1 MTMVRSVPLT
11 TRFPVSARPARPA
24 WRDWLPHLAAW
35 PERLRVWLDQQKP
48 AAAPVAALGRQT
60 TPGPAGEGSAASGYH
75 LSVMADEVAHFL
87 APAANKL
94 YLDGTLGGG
103 GHSERLLRAGASVLG
118 LDQDLDAIDYAR
130 QRLSEHEDRVA
141 FIHMNFR
148 DYPSLLREVGLE
160 KELDGILLDLGVSSW
175 QLDTAE
181 RGFSFSQDG
190 PLDMRMDGS
199 QGRTAAD
206 ILAEAPE
213 EELRRLFREYGEEP
227 LAHRVA
233 SAIVRRRA
241 AAPFRTTGDLATFV
255 EEVCGRRSGK
265 HPATRIFQALRIA
278 VNDELGALKAALEEL
293 PKWLK
298 AGGRVAIITFHSLED
313 RIVKQYFAEH
323 SRPLLDRP
331 EWPGPRPNPE
341 CYFRL
346 VVRKGLAPSAEE
358 IAVNPRARSARLRV
372 AERLPHHEEATQKI
386 AE

>member
-1 MTMVRSVPLT
+1 MTPMLSIAPLPPRVPVPVRFGL
-11 TRFPVSARPARPA
+11 
-24 WRDWLPHLAAW
+24 RDCLAHLAAW
-35 PERLRVWLDQQKP
+35 PERLRVWIDQHKP
-48 AAAPVAALGRQT
+48 AP
-60 TPGPAGEGSAASGYH
+60 PGPAPGRLSPVEPASESAAPSGYH
-75 LSVMADEVAHFL
+75 QSVMAEEVAHFL
-87 APAANKL
+87 APGPNKL

-175 QLDTAE
+175 QIDTAD
-181 RGFSFSQDG
+181 RGFSFSHDG

-206 ILAEAPE
+206 LLAEEPE
-213 EELRRLFREYGEEP
+213 EELRRIFREYGEEP

-265 HPATRIFQALRIA
+265 HPATRVFQALRIA
-278 VNDELGALKAALEEL
+278 VNDELGALRAALEEL

-313 RIVKQYFAEH
+313 RMVKHYFTEH

-331 EWPGPRPNPE
+331 EWPGPRPNPD

-346 VVRKGLAPSAEE
+346 LVRKGLAPSAEE
-358 IAVNPRARSARLRV
+358 IAANPRARSARLRI
-372 AERLPHHEEATQKI
+372 AERLPHHEEAAQKI
-386 AE
+386 AQ

>member
-1 MTMVRSVPLT
+1 MDKTVLASTSVP
-11 TRFPVSARPARPA
+11 VSGRPA
-24 WRDWLPHLAAW
+24 WHDWLPHLAAW

-48 AAAPVAALGRQT
+48 AAPAKAGGRQT
-60 TPGPAGEGSAASGYH
+60 MMGPGDEAPGPTGYH
-75 LSVMADEVAHFL
+75 LSVLADEVAHFL
-87 APAANKL
+87 APAPNKL

-175 QLDTAE
+175 QLDTPD
-181 RGFSFSQDG
+181 RGFSFSHDG
-190 PLDMRMDGS
+190 PLDMRMDAS

-206 ILAEAPE
+206 ILAESTE
-213 EELRRLFREYGEEP
+213 DELRSLFREYGEEP
-227 LAHRVA
+227 LAHRIA

-265 HPATRIFQALRIA
+265 HPATRVFQALRIA
-278 VNDELGALKAALEEL
+278 VNDELGALKSALAEL

-341 CYFRL
+341 CFFRL

-358 IAVNPRARSARLRV
+358 IAINPRARSARLRV
-372 AERLPHHEEATQKI
+372 AERLPHHEEAAQKI

>member
-1 MTMVRSVPLT
+1 MHKTVLASTSVP
-11 TRFPVSARPARPA
+11 VSGRPA
-24 WRDWLPHLAAW
+24 WHDWLPHLAAW

-48 AAAPVAALGRQT
+48 AVPTKAGGRQT
-60 TPGPAGEGSAASGYH
+60 TMGPGDEVPGPTGYH
-75 LSVMADEVAHFL
+75 LSVLADEVAHFL
-87 APAANKL
+87 APAPNKL

-175 QLDTAE
+175 QLDTPD
-181 RGFSFSQDG
+181 RGFSFSHDG
-190 PLDMRMDGS
+190 PLDMRMDAS

-206 ILAEAPE
+206 ILAESTE
-213 EELRRLFREYGEEP
+213 DELRRIFREYGEEP
-227 LAHRVA
+227 LAHRIA

-265 HPATRIFQALRIA
+265 HPATRVFQALRIA
-278 VNDELGALKAALEEL
+278 VNDELGALKSALAEL

-341 CYFRL
+341 CFFRL

-358 IAVNPRARSARLRV
+358 IAINPRARSARLRV
-372 AERLPHHEEATQKI
+372 AERLPHHEEAAQKI

>member
-1 MTMVRSVPLT
+1 MIRPVSLT
-11 TRFPVSARPARPA
+11 TQEQEAGGPVWS
-24 WRDWLPHLAAW
+24 DWLPHLAAW
-35 PERLRVWLDQQKP
+35 PERLQVWLDQQKP
-48 AAAPVAALGRQT
+48 SVPMVGKARQGAPE
-60 TPGPAGEGSAASGYH
+60 PGPEGSGGAGYH
-75 LSVMADEVAHFL
+75 VSVMADEVAHFL
-87 APAANKL
+87 APAPNKL

-103 GHSERLLRAGASVLG
+103 GHSERLLQAGASVLG

-175 QLDTAE
+175 QLDTPE
-181 RGFSFSQDG
+181 RGFSFGQDG
-190 PLDMRMDGS
+190 PLDMRMDNS

-206 ILAEAPE
+206 VLAEASE
-213 EELRRLFREYGEEP
+213 EELRRVFREYGEEP
-227 LAHRVA
+227 LAHRIA

-241 AAPFRTTGDLATFV
+241 AAPFRTTGDLASFV

-265 HPATRIFQALRIA
+265 HPATRVFQALRIE
-278 VNDELGALKAALEEL
+278 VNDELGALKSALNEL

-313 RIVKQYFAEH
+313 RMVKQYFAEH
-323 SRPLLDRP
+323 SRPMLDRP
-331 EWPGPRPNPE
+331 EWPDPRPNPH

-346 VVRKGLAPSAEE
+346 VVRKGLAPSPEE
-358 IAVNPRARSARLRV
+358 IAANPRARSARLRV
-372 AERLPHHEEATQKI
+372 AERLPHHEEAAQKI
-386 AE
+386 AQ